1 MKKFFVKIFVLF
13 FICTIFLTNN
23 RTVHASD
30 FPYLEA
36 QGVVLMDGITGEILY
51 SNNSNVQFE
60 PASTTKVM
68 TALVVLNNSNLND
81 KVTIGLNP
89 TLVDGSAI
97 GIREGEVYTV
107 KELLLGLLLESGND
121 CAEALA
127 EYISGSNAE
136 FGKLMTEEARRL
148 GAMNTT
154 FKNPSGLS
162 EEGHLTTAYDLAL
175 IMREAANNPEFVE
188 ISRTESYYY
197 ENHPFS
203 DGTEKWATNR
213 NNCYVDWSPYYYENL
228 YCGKTGWTPEANHT
242 YTAAAKQND
251 QMLIASFLNAY
262 DKAAQYTSVGQ
273 LFDWGFA
280 NFTTKKIISEGD
292 ILDEII
298 LDEEITLPLLATK
311 DIYYTFNNSEYNQS
325 LNLNKSVSFEEKDLS
340 KTTLNRGDILFNAS
354 LLINGKSYESIELA
368 SGIDRIYKEV
378 KPIDKTSKS
387 FFKTIFIIILI
398 ILILFIILIIR
409 IRYVAKRRRFRKKRK
424 LIRKKHFNH
433 Y

>member
-136 FGKLMTEEARRL
+136 FGK
-148 GAMNTT
+148 
-154 FKNPSGLS
+154 
-162 EEGHLTTAYDLAL
+162 
-175 IMREAANNPEFVE
+175 
-188 ISRTESYYY
+188 
-197 ENHPFS
+197 
-203 DGTEKWATNR
+203 
-213 NNCYVDWSPYYYENL
+213 
-228 YCGKTGWTPEANHT
+228 
-242 YTAAAKQND
+242 
-251 QMLIASFLNAY
+251 
-262 DKAAQYTSVGQ
+262 
-273 LFDWGFA
+273 
-280 NFTTKKIISEGD
+280 
-292 ILDEII
+292 
-298 LDEEITLPLLATK
+298 
-311 DIYYTFNNSEYNQS
+311 
-325 LNLNKSVSFEEKDLS
+325 
-340 KTTLNRGDILFNAS
+340 
-354 LLINGKSYESIELA
+354 
-368 SGIDRIYKEV
+368 
-378 KPIDKTSKS
+378 
-387 FFKTIFIIILI
+387 
-398 ILILFIILIIR
+398 
-409 IRYVAKRRRFRKKRK
+409 
-424 LIRKKHFNH
+424 
-433 Y
+433 